1 MKLDVIIPCYN
12 EEGNLRLLNKTLME
26 CLDGIDYNLIYVNDG
41 SRDNTYKVLE
51 DLYNK
56 NRRVVKV
63 INFSRN
69 FGKDSA
75 LFAGLRVSR
84 AKYSVI
90 IDSDMQ
96 HNPKYILEML
106 DFLENNKDYDQ
117 VAMVNKERK
126 NDNTIVRFLKRGFYR
141 FINVI
146 SDTKF
151 KEDASDFRMFTSSAR
166 EAIVSLGEVNRFSK
180 GIFSWIGF
188 NTYYMDYL
196 VEKRHSGES
205 NFNLTRSF
213 RYAFNGIINFSTK
226 PLRLATVTGLITSS
240 VSFIY
245 FVIMI
250 IKTLIN
256 GNSVPGYPSIV
267 CLILLLGGIN
277 LLAIGI
283 VGEYISKIYIE
294 IKKRPI
300 YITKNTLGFDDNIL

>member
-12 EEGNLRLLNKTLME
+12 EEGNLKLLNKTLKE
-26 CLDGIDYNLIYVNDG
+26 TLSKIDYNLIYINDG
-41 SRDNTYKVLE
+41 SIDNTYKVLE
-51 DLYNK
+51 EIYEENK
-56 NRRVVKV
+56 LNTKV

-75 LFAGLRVSR
+75 IFAGLRASK

-96 HNPKYILEML
+96 QNPKYIIKMLE
-106 DFLENNKDYDQ
+106 FLENNQDYDQ
-117 VAMVNKERK
+117 IAMINNERT
-126 NDNTIVRFLKRGFYR
+126 NDNKFIRFLKRSFYK
-141 FINVI
+141 FINII

-151 KEDASDFRMFTSSAR
+151 IENASDFRMFTKNAR
-166 EAIVSLGEVNRFSK
+166 EAIISLGEINRFSK

-188 NTYYMDYL
+188 NTYYMEYK
-196 VEKRHSGES
+196 VEKRHSGKS
-205 NFNLTRSF
+205 NFNLIKSF

-226 PLRLATVTGLITSS
+226 PLRLATFTGLLTSS
-240 VSFIY
+240 ISFIY
-245 FVIMI
+245 FLIMI

-256 GNSVPGYPSIV
+256 GNQVPGYPSII

-283 VGEYISKIYIE
+283 VGEYISKIYLE

-300 YITKNTLGFDDNIL
+300 YITKNTLGFDENIL

>member
-12 EEGNLRLLNKTLME
+12 EEGNLKLLNKTLKE
-26 CLDGIDYNLIYVNDG
+26 TLSKIDYNIIYINDG
-41 SRDNTYKVLE
+41 SKDNTYKILE
-51 DLYNK
+51 EIYKENK
-56 NRRVVKV
+56 TTTKV

-75 LFAGLRVSR
+75 IFAGLKAST

-96 HNPKYILEML
+96 QNPKYILKML
-106 DFLENNKDYDQ
+106 NFLENNPDYDQ
-117 VAMVNKERK
+117 IAMVNKERT
-126 NDNTIVRFLKRGFYR
+126 NDKTFTKILKRSFYK
-141 FINVI
+141 FINLI

-151 KEDASDFRMFTSSAR
+151 KEDASDFRMFTNNAR
-166 EAIVSLGEVNRFSK
+166 NAIISLGEINRFSK

-188 NTYYMDYL
+188 NTYYMEYK
-196 VEKRHSGES
+196 VEKRHSGKS
-205 NFNLTRSF
+205 NFNLIKSF
-213 RYAFNGIINFSTK
+213 KYAFNGIISFSTK
-226 PLRLATVTGLITSS
+226 PLRLATIIGLLTSS
-240 VSFIY
+240 ISLIY
-245 FVIMI
+245 FIVMI
-250 IKTLIN
+250 INTLIN
-256 GNSVPGYPSIV
+256 GNPVPGYPSII

-283 VGEYISKIYIE
+283 VGEYISKIYLE

>member
-12 EEGNLRLLNKTLME
+12 EEGNLKLLNKTLKE
-26 CLDGIDYNLIYVNDG
+26 TLSKIDYNLIYINDG
-41 SRDNTYKVLE
+41 SIDNTYKVLE
-51 DLYNK
+51 EIYEENNLNT
-56 NRRVVKV
+56 KV

-75 LFAGLRVSR
+75 IFAGLRASK

-96 HNPKYILEML
+96 QNPKYIIKMLE
-106 DFLENNKDYDQ
+106 FLENNQNYDHI
-117 VAMVNKERK
+117 AMINKERT
-126 NDNTIVRFLKRGFYR
+126 NDNKLIRFFKRSFYK
-141 FINVI
+141 FINII
-146 SDTKF
+146 SDTNF
-151 KEDASDFRMFTSSAR
+151 KENASDFRMFTKNAR
-166 EAIVSLGEVNRFSK
+166 EAIISLGEINRFSK

-188 NTYYMDYL
+188 NTYYMEYK
-196 VEKRHSGES
+196 VEKRHSGKS
-205 NFNLTRSF
+205 KFNLIKSF

-226 PLRLATVTGLITSS
+226 PLRLATITGLLTSS
-240 VSFIY
+240 ISFIY
-245 FVIMI
+245 FLITI

-256 GNSVPGYPSIV
+256 SNQVPGYPSII

-283 VGEYISKIYIE
+283 VGEYISKIYLE

-300 YITKNTLGFDDNIL
+300 YITKNTLGFDENIL